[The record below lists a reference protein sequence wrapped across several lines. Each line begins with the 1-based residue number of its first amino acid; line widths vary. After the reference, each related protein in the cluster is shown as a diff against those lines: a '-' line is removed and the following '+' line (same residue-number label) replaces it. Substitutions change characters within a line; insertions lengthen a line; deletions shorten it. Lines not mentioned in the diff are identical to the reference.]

1 MNNLKT
7 KKEVAPGGVLNMKK
21 DLGKAFKSRKLQ
33 KPNQPLAF
41 LVMHAMRF
49 ICRMRKVKFVYDE
62 DFLALGKRQA
72 VFLCQ
77 HKSTLDYIYVFGGLG
92 RLDVHVLCGYQNI
105 FQRFVYTLMKKLGV
119 IAKLLYQPDLSAT
132 VQMLQAVRLGDS
144 LVIFPEGIQSTS
156 GSCHPINPATMAL
169 LEKLRLPVALITTEG
184 SYFARS
190 RYSSDVKRGKITV
203 RFQKL
208 FDEGDF
214 DALSHDERCER
225 LLEAF
230 RYNEFTDRKEKVAFR
245 GKKPNVYGLEN
256 ILYKCPHCQKE
267 ACLYTEGD
275 KMICRACGFAVSMD
289 CYYDIHEEKHP
300 LPFANIDE
308 WYKWQRR
315 VLSAEV
321 QSPDFMMQTR
331 VQFGKINTE
340 RLSKNYSLV
349 YIGEGVLTL
358 TNQGLRYQGTQDGEE
373 VDLFFEANALYSMTM
388 SLQYDS
394 DIYYKNKHYNFKFT
408 ENEKLIAKW
417 MIATEEIHNLYDEV
431 WKKVSDEVYDY
442 AQ

>member
-1 MNNLKT
+1 
-7 KKEVAPGGVLNMKK
+7 
-21 DLGKAFKSRKLQ
+21 
-33 KPNQPLAF
+33 
-41 LVMHAMRF
+41 
-49 ICRMRKVKFVYDE
+49 
-62 DFLALGKRQA
+62 
-72 VFLCQ
+72 
-77 HKSTLDYIYVFGGLG
+77 
-92 RLDVHVLCGYQNI
+92 
-105 FQRFVYTLMKKLGV
+105 
-119 IAKLLYQPDLSAT
+119 
-132 VQMLQAVRLGDS
+132 
-144 LVIFPEGIQSTS
+144 
-156 GSCHPINPATMAL
+156 
-169 LEKLRLPVALITTEG
+169 
-184 SYFARS
+184 
-190 RYSSDVKRGKITV
+190 
-203 RFQKL
+203 
-208 FDEGDF
+208 
-214 DALSHDERCER
+214 
-225 LLEAF
+225 
-230 RYNEFTDRKEKVAFR
+230 
-245 GKKPNVYGLEN
+245 
-256 ILYKCPHCQKE
+256 
-267 ACLYTEGD
+267 
-275 KMICRACGFAVSMD
+275 MICRACGFAVSMD
-289 CYYDIHEEKHP
+289 CYYDIHEHKHP